1 MVVTWSNAVVGIA
14 SHLSTAARIFDTSL
28 LPTTHLFEISRQT
41 KWLFQSPS
49 DMRSLEMGSGRQ
61 TQSRTLATHISQTLS
76 TRRRRAQDG
85 NAAKDDGYQ
94 HKGQGQKGCGKRL
107 LVSKHMETSIFP
119 CQKFSSSRRID
130 QTSHDGTI
138 W

>member
-1 MVVTWSNAVVGIA
+1 MVVMVVTWSNAVVGIA

-85 NAAKDDGYQ
+85 NAAEDGCQ
-94 HKGQGQKGCGKRL
+94 GQGEKIL
-107 LVSKHMETSIFP
+107 LVSKHRETSIFP